1 MTRDTARRDGPMINR
16 TLRGFAVA
24 ALLGLAAAACTD
36 PTVAPKST
44 VTTANIFTDK
54 NSYEQFLARIYAGLI
69 VTGQQGP
76 AGNPDIG
83 GIDEGFSE
91 YLRLYWYLQE
101 IPTDEAVIGWNDP
114 GLPPLNTGT
123 WDAGNEM
130 VKAMYYRVFF
140 QVMMANEFLRQT
152 VDDSLDARGQSDM
165 KDVVH
170 QYRAEARFL
179 RALSYAHGID
189 LFGNIPLVTE
199 ADPLGATPPKQATR
213 DSIYKFVVSELTTI
227 KDSLPAAGPNSY
239 GRATPDAANM
249 LLAELYLNAGV
260 YTGTTDYA
268 DALNAAAA
276 VINSGHYNLA
286 SNFRDNFTADNNLSP
301 EMIFA
306 SPQDGSH
313 TQTWGGMTFLVHAG
327 CGGAM
332 KASWFGMDY
341 CWGGYRMT
349 QQAYRLF
356 GAGDSRGAM
365 IFDSLAAY
373 DSTTAARTRDSLA
386 WAADTT
392 QPKNFTAIDSTMSD
406 SVIAV
411 GNFENG
417 PAYPKFTN
425 ETSTGGPG
433 QQQTMV
439 DTDFPIFRL
448 AEAYLIYAEAQVRGG
463 GGSPGL
469 ALQYVNDLRE
479 RAYGDASHNITAAQL
494 TLPFLLDERGR
505 ELMYEAKRRTDLV
518 RYDMFQSGNYL
529 WAWKGGSAGGTAL
542 AAGRDLYPLPQDELV
557 ANPNLKQ
564 NPGY

>member
-1 MTRDTARRDGPMINR
+1 MTRDIARRDGPMNHR
-16 TLRGFAVA
+16 TWRGFAVA

-36 PTVAPKST
+36 PAVAPKST

-54 NSYEQFLARIYAGLI
+54 ASYQELLARIYAGLI

-101 IPTDEAVIGWNDP
+101 IPTDEALIGWNDP

-123 WDAGNEM
+123 WDAGDEM
-130 VKAMYYRVFF
+130 VNAMYYRVFF

-152 VDDSLDARGQSDM
+152 VDDSLAARGQSDM
-165 KDVVH
+165 AAEVH
-170 QYRAEARFL
+170 QYRAEARFM

-189 LFGNIPLVTE
+189 LFGSIPLVTE

-213 DSIYKFVVSELTTI
+213 DSIYKWVVSELNAI
-227 KDSLPAAGPNSY
+227 KDSLPAAGSDSTY

-260 YTGTTDYA
+260 YTGTSDYA
-268 DALNAAAA
+268 DALASAAA

-286 SNFRDNFTADNNLSP
+286 ASFRDNFTADNNLSP

-306 SPQDGSH
+306 SPQDGNH

-327 CGGAM
+327 CGGDM
-332 KASWFGMDY
+332 QASWFGMDY

-356 GAGDSRGAM
+356 GPGDSRGAM

-373 DSTTAARTRDSLA
+373 DSTKAARARDSIA
-386 WAADTT
+386 GKDPSSWT
-392 QPKNFTAIDSTMSD
+392 NIDSTMSD
-406 SVIAV
+406 SASDV
-411 GNFENG
+411 GTFTHG

-425 ETSTGGPG
+425 LTHTGGPAS
-433 QQQTMV
+433 QLSMV

-448 AEAYLIYAEAQVRGG
+448 AEAYLIYAEANLRGG
-463 GGSPGL
+463 GGDAGL
-469 ALQYVNDLRE
+469 ALTYVNDLRE
-479 RAYGDASHNITAAQL
+479 RAYGDNSHDLTAGQL
-494 TLPFLLDERGR
+494 TVDTLLAERGR
-505 ELMYEAKRRTDLV
+505 ELMYEAKRRTDLI
-518 RYDMFQSGNYL
+518 RYGLFQTGNYL
-529 WAWKGGSAGGTAL
+529 WAWKGGAAGGAAL
-542 AAGRDLYPLPQDELV
+542 AAGRDLYPIPGNELI
-557 ANPNLKQ
+557 ANPNLQQ
-564 NPGY
+564 NTGY